1 MKKGKIQL
9 LLIALTLISGMVS
22 AQVSLRGKVVNAET
36 SEALMGATIKVEGM
50 GKSTATDKDG
60 IFEIQFGQKSSGAIQ
75 VSYVG
80 FKPVRES
87 FTESAFDQIIEIRL
101 VPDVLELGDLVVSA
115 TRSRQ
120 TAMDYPARIDVMS
133 REKISSIPALSADE
147 LLRSIPGIS
156 VSRSSTFLSSST
168 VSLRGMGGEQGR
180 TLVLVD
186 GVPINKSDGG
196 SVNWNSLSVN
206 DIQRVEVIKGPGSSI
221 YGGNAM
227 GGIINLIT
235 PVPEK
240 KLQGN
245 ISQSYGTFDTW
256 QTQAALSGKQNK
268 LFWGVNG
275 MYRTSDG
282 YITTPADEV
291 DEFSVASF
299 LNEYLVNGRL
309 GYNIKPD
316 QTLELAGGF
325 YSGDRG
331 TGQDYSG
338 YGFEN
343 DDLAAEDGG
352 YNTYD
357 NLNGRLMY
365 RKSFSETSQLNVTIY
380 GQRENYQ
387 NIRESVR
394 NDKITRYDVES
405 IRTDIGL
412 LTAMNFDAGK
422 SHAFT
427 VGLDAKNGAV
437 DGNDIYLTSTDK
449 VINRGKM
456 FQTGLFV
463 QDEIKLFDS
472 PWRVL
477 AGLRFDNASFYD
489 GEFIVENPTNE
500 TAFLQD
506 FAGDL
511 NDASFNAVSPRIS
524 LQYHIQNQYR
534 VYGGYSRGFRPPV
547 LDDMCRT
554 GRISGGMK
562 LANPELKPE
571 YLDNFEVG
579 GDIFAGKMVTI
590 SPSVYYSIGTDYHA
604 YIATGDSLFMS
615 GRMRPIRI
623 KDNIGKV
630 EILGAELAVNLKFTE
645 NINLSLAYSH
655 IDTEIVEYERF
666 NEEIDDDLEGKALVY
681 QPNDLLNASFTWRN
695 KYVNFFISY
704 DYKGAQWLND
714 VNTEEIEAY
723 SNIDVQLWR
732 PVYKGL
738 AASVKINNLLDDDYV
753 DSRNMISPGRM
764 ITAELRY
771 SF

>member
-1 MKKGKIQL
+1 MKKQL
-9 LLIALTLISGMVS
+9 ILIAFLLISGILS
-22 AQVSLRGKVVNAET
+22 AQAVLRGKVINAET
-36 SEALMGATIKVEGM
+36 SESLVGATIQVDGM
-50 GKSTATDKDG
+50 VKSAITNADG
-60 IFEIQFGQKSSGAIQ
+60 IFEISLDKPTPIVLV

-80 FKPVRES
+80 FATVKEN
-87 FTESAFDQIIEIRL
+87 FTEDVFGKNIEIAL
-101 VPDVLELGDLVVSA
+101 TPKALELGDVVVSA

-120 TAMDYPARIDVMS
+120 TAIEYPARIDVMS
-133 REKISSIPALSADE
+133 REKINTIPALSADE
-147 LLRSIPGIS
+147 LLRTIPGIS
-156 VSRSSTFLSSST
+156 VSRSSAFLSSST
-168 VSLRGMGGEQGR
+168 VSLRGMGSEQGR

-196 SVNWNSLSVN
+196 SVNWNALSIN
-206 DIQRVEVIKGPGSSI
+206 DIQRIEVVKGPGSSI

-227 GGIINLIT
+227 GGIINMIT
-235 PVPEK
+235 PAPEK
-240 KLQGN
+240 KLEGN
-245 ISQSYGTFDTW
+245 VSQSYGTFDTW
-256 QTQAALSGKQNK
+256 QTQARVSGKQNK

-291 DEFSVASF
+291 DEYSVASF
-299 LNEYLVNGRL
+299 LEEYLVNGRL
-309 GYNIKPD
+309 GYLLTPD
-316 QTLELAGGF
+316 QTIELAAGY
-325 YSGDRG
+325 YSGKRG

-343 DDLAAEDGG
+343 DDLAADDGG

-365 RKSFSETSQLNVTIY
+365 RKSYNESSQLNVTLY

-387 NIRESVR
+387 NIRESLR

-405 IRTDIGL
+405 FRTDIGL
-412 LTAMNFDAGK
+412 LAALNFEVGK

-427 VGLDAKNGAV
+427 VGLDSKNGAV
-437 DGNDIYLTSTDK
+437 DGNDIYITSTDK

-463 QDEIKLFDS
+463 QDEITLFDS
-472 PWRVL
+472 PWRIL
-477 AGLRFDNASFYD
+477 AGLRYDLSSFYD
-489 GEFIVENPTNE
+489 GDFIVEDPTNE

-506 FAGDL
+506 FAGELD
-511 NDASFNAVSPRIS
+511 DATFNAISPRLS
-524 LQYHIQNQYR
+524 LQYHIENQYR
-534 VYGGYSRGFRPPV
+534 IYGGYSRGFRPAV

-571 YLDNFEVG
+571 FLDNFEIG
-579 GDIFAGKMVTI
+579 GDIFAGKMITI

-630 EILGAELAVNLKFTE
+630 EILGTELAVNLKFSE
-645 NINLSLAYSH
+645 RIALSLAYSH
-655 IDTEIVEYERF
+655 IETEIVEYERF
-666 NEEIDDDLEGKALVY
+666 DEEIDDDLTGNALVY
-681 QPNDLLNASFTWRN
+681 QPTDIFNASFTWEN
-695 KYVNFFISY
+695 KFVNFFVAY
-704 DYKGAQWLND
+704 DYKGAQWTND

-723 SNIDVQLWR
+723 SNIDLQLWR
-732 PVYKGL
+732 PVYKNL
-738 AASVKINNLLDDDYV
+738 SAAVKVNNVLDDDYV
-753 DSRNMISPGRM
+753 DSHTMIAPGRM
-764 ITAELRY
+764 ITAELKY
-771 SF
+771 KF

>member
-1 MKKGKIQL
+1 
-9 LLIALTLISGMVS
+9 
-22 AQVSLRGKVVNAET
+22 
-36 SEALMGATIKVEGM
+36 
-50 GKSTATDKDG
+50 
-60 IFEIQFGQKSSGAIQ
+60 
-75 VSYVG
+75 
-80 FKPVRES
+80 
-87 FTESAFDQIIEIRL
+87 
-101 VPDVLELGDLVVSA
+101 
-115 TRSRQ
+115 
-120 TAMDYPARIDVMS
+120 
-133 REKISSIPALSADE
+133 
-147 LLRSIPGIS
+147 
-156 VSRSSTFLSSST
+156 
-168 VSLRGMGGEQGR
+168 
-180 TLVLVD
+180 
-186 GVPINKSDGG
+186 
-196 SVNWNSLSVN
+196 
-206 DIQRVEVIKGPGSSI
+206 
-221 YGGNAM
+221 
-227 GGIINLIT
+227 
-235 PVPEK
+235 
-240 KLQGN
+240 
-245 ISQSYGTFDTW
+245 
-256 QTQAALSGKQNK
+256 
-268 LFWGVNG
+268 
-275 MYRTSDG
+275 
-282 YITTPADEV
+282 
-291 DEFSVASF
+291 
-299 LNEYLVNGRL
+299 
-309 GYNIKPD
+309 
-316 QTLELAGGF
+316 LELAGGF

-343 DDLAAEDGG
+343 EDLAAQDGG

-365 RKSFSETSQLNVTIY
+365 RKSFSETSQLNVTLY

-405 IRTDIGL
+405 IRTDVGL

-477 AGLRFDNASFYD
+477 AGVRFDNASFYD

-511 NDASFNAVSPRIS
+511 DDASFNAVGPRIS

-645 NINLSLAYSH
+645 NINFSLAYSH

-666 NEEIDDDLEGKALVY
+666 NEEIDDDLVGKALVY

-771 SF
+771 TF

>member
-1 MKKGKIQL
+1 MKRQL
-9 LLIALTLISGMVS
+9 LLILLMLISGILS
-22 AQVSLRGKVVNAET
+22 AQTILRGKVISSET
-36 SEALMGATIKVEGM
+36 SESMVGATVQIEGA
-50 GKSTATDKDG
+50 GKFATTDGSG
-60 IFEIQFGQKSSGAIQ
+60 IFEISIAKAEPFVLV

-80 FKPVRES
+80 FTTVREH
-87 FTESAFDQIIEIRL
+87 FNESAFRKNLEIAL
-101 VPDVLELGDLVVSA
+101 TPSVLELSDVVVSA

-120 TAMDYPARIDVMS
+120 TAMDYPSRINVMS
-133 REKISSIPALSADE
+133 REEISSIPALSADE

-156 VSRSSTFLSSST
+156 VSRSSAFLSSST
-168 VSLRGMGGEQGR
+168 VSLRGMGSEQGR

-196 SVNWNSLSVN
+196 TVNWNSLSVS
-206 DIQRVEVIKGPGSSI
+206 DIQRIEVIKGPGSSI

-227 GGIINLIT
+227 GGIINMIT

-240 KLQGN
+240 NLQGN

-256 QTQAALSGKQNK
+256 QTQAALSGKQDK

-291 DEFSVASF
+291 DEYSIPSF
-299 LNEYLVNGRL
+299 LDEYLVNGRL
-309 GYNIKPD
+309 GYNIKLD
-316 QTLELAGGF
+316 QTIELAGGF
-325 YSGDRG
+325 YTGDRG
-331 TGQDYSG
+331 TGQDYTG

-343 DDLAAEDGG
+343 DELAAEDGG

-357 NLNGRLMY
+357 NVNGRLMY
-365 RKSFSETSQLNVTIY
+365 RKSFSETSQLNVTLY
-380 GQRENYQ
+380 SQRENYQ

-405 IRTDIGL
+405 FRTDLGL
-412 LTAMNFDAGK
+412 LTALNFDAGK

-427 VGLDAKNGAV
+427 VGLDSKNGAV
-437 DGNDIYLTSTDK
+437 YGNDIYITSTDK

-456 FQTGLFV
+456 LQTGLFV
-463 QDEIKLFDS
+463 QDEIKVFDS

-477 AGLRFDNASFYD
+477 AGLRYDYAGFYD
-489 GEFIVENPTNE
+489 GEFIVEDPTNE

-506 FAGDL
+506 YASDL
-511 NDASFNAVSPRIS
+511 DDASFNAVSPRLS
-524 LQYHIQNQYR
+524 LQYHSENQYR

-571 YLDNFEVG
+571 YLDNFEIG
-579 GDIFAGKMVTI
+579 GDIFAGKMITI

-604 YIATGDSLFMS
+604 YIATGDSLMMS

-666 NEEIDDDLEGKALVY
+666 NDEIDDDLEGKSLVY
-681 QPNDLLNASFTWRN
+681 QPNDILNASFTWRN
-695 KYVNFFISY
+695 KYVNFFVAY
-704 DYKGAQWLND
+704 DYKGAQWIND
-714 VNTEEIEAY
+714 VNSEEIEAY
-723 SNIDVQLWR
+723 SNIDLQLWR

-738 AASVKINNLLDDDYV
+738 SASVKVNNLLDDDYV
-753 DSRNMISPGRM
+753 DSRNMIAPGRM

-771 SF
+771 TF